1 MSQYFPK
8 PFGRFGG
15 NNNVKVDLSN
25 YATKA
30 DIKNISHVDTSGFEL
45 KTNLASLKTGVGKLD
60 IDKLVAVPV
69 DLCKLSHKVKND
81 VVKKTVYDQLVVK
94 ANNIDTSYFVLKTNY
109 QTDKIELEKKIPDT
123 SGLVKYRML
132 VISLR
137 KQIITQKLLKLK
149 INLLTIIM
157 INILLLRV

>member
-1 MSQYFPK
+1 M
-8 PFGRFGG
+8 
-15 NNNVKVDLSN
+15 
-25 YATKA
+25 
-30 DIKNISHVDTSGFEL
+30 E
-45 KTNLASLKTGVGKLD
+45 
-60 IDKLVAVPV
+60 VPV
-69 DLCKLSHKVKND
+69 DLSKLSDKVKND

-94 ANNIDTSYFVLKTNY
+94 VNNIDTSDFVLKTNY

-137 KQIITQKLLKLK
+137 KQTVTQKLLKLK